1 MSSEIPALAA
11 STLKRYNSAIKSIKA
26 GMTDLTSSYCMLITG
41 DFLLGASRIVLKY
54 LAEKYPNANSRRTY
68 LSAVIWYCKN
78 SKTEYQIC
86 NLESYQKA
94 FEELRPIAD
103 KQTNSQTLSEKRSE
117 NYVEWE
123 DVLAAYT
130 KAKDDFEVGDL
141 SVTDFTLMALYI
153 QQAPV
158 RLDYAG
164 MVIVKGDGLGDDLK
178 LPKDELLKFPTTRN
192 YAVIKD
198 SVGDSY
204 FIFNDYKTSTCY
216 GQQVIRMCPRIKGLL
231 TLQYDMCRR
240 NIYAGER
247 ADLSRKIIELWTKYT
262 GKKLSVSLIRHSYIA
277 YNYKQ
282 NPSIEFKKDLARR
295 MLHSADVQELYNMPS
310 GWLGTDDSD

>member
-1 MSSEIPALAA
+1 MSSEIPTLAA

-26 GMTDLTSSYCMLITG
+26 GMTEATSSYCGTVSG
-41 DFLLGASRIVLKY
+41 DFLLGASKIVLQY

-78 SKTEYQIC
+78 SKTEYDVS
-86 NLESYQKA
+86 NLETYNKA
-94 FEELRPIAD
+94 SEELRPIAD
-103 KQTNSQTLSEKRSE
+103 KQTSSQTLSEKRSE
-117 NYVEWE
+117 NYVEWQ
-123 DVLAAYT
+123 DVLAAFV
-130 KAKDDFEVGDL
+130 KARMDFEVGDL
-141 SVTDFTLMALYI
+141 SILDYTLMALYVL
-153 QQAPV
+153 QAPV
-158 RLDYAG
+158 RLDYAW
-164 MVIVKGDGLGDDLK
+164 MSIVNGDG
-178 LPKDELLKFPTTRN
+178 KDGNNKYTKEMILSFKTGN

-198 SVGDSY
+198 FDTTDSY
-204 FIFNDYKTSTCY
+204 FVFNDYKTSTCY
-216 GQQVIRMCPRIKGLL
+216 GQQVIPMSPRIKGLL
-231 TLQYDMCRR
+231 TILKFGNRQSIFC
-240 NIYAGER
+240 GER

-277 YNYKQ
+277 WNYAQ

>member
-1 MSSEIPALAA
+1 MSSEIPPLAA

-26 GMTDLTSSYCMLITG
+26 GMTEATSSYCGQVSG
-41 DFLLGASRIVLKY
+41 DFLLGASKIVLKY

-103 KQTNSQTLSEKRSE
+103 KQTNSQVLSEKRSE
-117 NYVEWE
+117 NYVEWV
-123 DVLAAYT
+123 DITAAFYR
-130 KAKDDFEVGDL
+130 AKKDWETAEL
-141 SVTDFTLMALYI
+141 STADFTLMALYVY
-153 QQAPV
+153 QAPV

-164 MVIVKGDGLGDDLK
+164 MGIINGNGKDGNMYLTK
-178 LPKDELLKFPTTRN
+178 EQLLKWDGN

-198 SVGDSY
+198 SAGDSY

-216 GQQVIRMCPRIKGLL
+216 GQQVIAMDLRIKGLL
-231 TLQYDMCRR
+231 TMLYDLGNRC
-240 NIYAGER
+240 IYSAER

-282 NPSIEFKKDLARR
+282 NPSIEFKKELAKR

>member
-26 GMTDLTSSYCMLITG
+26 GMTEATSSYCGTVSG
-41 DFLLGASRIVLKY
+41 DFLLGASKIVLKY

-78 SKTEYQIC
+78 SKTEYDVS
-86 NLESYQKA
+86 NLETYNKA
-94 FEELRPIAD
+94 SEELRPIAD
-103 KQTNSQTLSEKRSE
+103 KQTSSQKLSEKRSE

-123 DVLAAYT
+123 DVFAALLKANKDFTTAELSLA
-130 KAKDDFEVGDL
+130 
-141 SVTDFTLMALYI
+141 DFTLMALYVY
-153 QQAPV
+153 QDPV

-164 MVIVKGDGLGDDLK
+164 MGLINGNGKDGNMNLTK
-178 LPKDELLKFPTTRN
+178 EQLLKWGGN

-198 SVGDSY
+198 SAGDSY

-216 GQQVIRMCPRIKGLL
+216 GQQIIAMDLRIKGLL
-231 TLQYDMCRR
+231 TLLYDTGKRCV
-240 NIYAGER
+240 YSGER

-277 YNYKQ
+277 YAYKK
-282 NPSIEFKKDLARR
+282 NPSIEFKKELAKR
-295 MLHSADVQELYNMPS
+295 MLHSVDVQELYNMPS
-310 GWLGTDDSD
+310 GWLGIDDSD

>member
-1 MSSEIPALAA
+1 MSSEIPTLAA

-26 GMTDLTSSYCMLITG
+26 GMTEATSSYCGTVSG
-41 DFLLGASRIVLKY
+41 DFLLGASKIVLQY

-68 LSAVIWYCKN
+68 LSAVMWYCKN

-86 NLESYQKA
+86 NLENYQKA

-123 DVLAAYT
+123 DVLAAFK
-130 KAKDDFEVGDL
+130 KAKDDFETAEL
-141 SVTDFTLMALYI
+141 SITDFTLMALYVY
-153 QQAPV
+153 QAPV

-164 MVIVKGDGLGDDLK
+164 MGLVNGNGIDGNMK
-178 LPKDELLKFPTTRN
+178 YTKEMLLSFKTGN

-198 SVGDSY
+198 SAGDSY

-216 GQQVIRMCPRIKGLL
+216 GQQVIAMDLRTKGLL
-231 TLQYDMCRR
+231 SILYDLGKRS
-240 NIYAGER
+240 IYSRQR
-247 ADLSRKIIELWTKYT
+247 ADLSSKIIELWTKYT